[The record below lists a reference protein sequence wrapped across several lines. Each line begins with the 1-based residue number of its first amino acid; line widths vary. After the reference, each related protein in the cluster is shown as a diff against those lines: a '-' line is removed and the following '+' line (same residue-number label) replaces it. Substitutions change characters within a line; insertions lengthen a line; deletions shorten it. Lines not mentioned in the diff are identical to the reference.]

1 MMAAGG
7 GTGPGLGGRLIYSV
21 QRTYMLKTVATAE
34 AEVLTCD
41 QRIDIPVIEPL
52 ANVQAAVYQEQPR
65 TVVPCIE
72 ITGVNLNDVVLKFET
87 NEGVTYTPIIIG
99 SGMQY
104 PLENP
109 YLPYRHVLVLPRGT
123 TGIKSCK
130 VITHAGIEIQNS
142 LTFGILPPPYNYDNA
157 LFGYISY
164 RVEDNSNR
172 ITVLENKQLS
182 IKNTSVSEVSEDVFR
197 VFGADEDSNIMGW
210 GLKFRNAGSSL
221 SLNTGAGSAAS
232 AIFSGIDVNGVT
244 LLALTYDRM
253 SSVCNLYALTETSDG
268 RVTQQRLLASGFC
281 AVTGIDAIL
290 HLFIDSTEQTFTDI
304 ATGYIRTL
312 GDLNV

>member
-1 MMAAGG
+1 MPGHGGAGHS
-7 GTGPGLGGRLIYSV
+7 TREHLIYSV

-41 QRIDIPVIEPL
+41 QRIDIPVSEPL
-52 ANVQAAVYQEQPR
+52 ANVEAVVYHEASR
-65 TVVPCIE
+65 TVLPCIE
-72 ITGVNLNDVVLKFET
+72 ITGVNLDDVVLKFET
-87 NEGVTYTPIIIG
+87 NEGVTYTPIKID
-99 SGMQY
+99 SGFEY

-109 YLPYRHVLVLPRGT
+109 YLPYRYVLVLPRGT

-164 RVEDNSNR
+164 RVEDNTNR
-172 ITVLENKQLS
+172 ITAMENKQLS
-182 IKNTSVSEVSEDVFR
+182 IKNTDVSEVSEDVFR

-221 SLNTGAGSAAS
+221 SLNMGSGSAAS
-232 AIFSGIDVNGVT
+232 AIFSGIDVKGVT

-253 SSVCNLYALTETSDG
+253 SSVCNLYALTETSNG
-268 RVTQQRLLASGFC
+268 SVTQQRLLASGFC
-281 AVTGIDAIL
+281 AVTGIDVIL

-304 ATGYIRTL
+304 ATGYIRSL